1 MAKTRGAFVYEDRN
15 SAFQRLHPTTRTVF
29 ILFVICTAFCIQHP
43 VLLFLLYALTLVVA
57 FSAKMSKKMLLVY
70 FGLIGTGALIS
81 FITWLPF
88 GSDVGG
94 TVYYQSREFLG
105 MSIAFSTTGFMW
117 ASTIGLRIL
126 ISSLPIF
133 LYISTTKLREM
144 SIGFHSL
151 GLPFTVCE
159 MFTLAFRFVPLVQN
173 DASTITEAQKARG
186 LDFSEGGAMQKF
198 RKYSA
203 ILTPMI
209 FMSLRRIQSVSNAL
223 DTKAFR
229 NSTSRH
235 RFYKPPAYRT
245 VDWVIIAACV
255 VVFCLALTARFLG
268 FMIIV
273 PGRL

>member
-1 MAKTRGAFVYEDRN
+1 MAKTRGAFVYENRN

-29 ILFVICTAFCIQHP
+29 ILVVICIAFCIQHP
-43 VLLFLLYALTLVVA
+43 ALLLLLYILTLAVA

-88 GSDVGG
+88 GSGVGG
-94 TVYYQSREFLG
+94 TVYYESAKLFG

-117 ASTIGLRIL
+117 AATIGLRIL

-151 GLPFTVCE
+151 GLPFTACE

-198 RKYSA
+198 KKYAA

-229 NSTSRH
+229 NSSCKH
-235 RFYKPPAYRT
+235 RFYKPPKYRT
-245 VDWVIIAACV
+245 VDKVLIVTCV
-255 VVFCLALTARFLG
+255 LVFCLALAARFAGL
-268 FMIIV
+268 FIIV